1 MNCTSCNLKNC
12 RDLTECKANKTVNME
27 TSKYYHMTKNQKII
41 QAAAKLVDNGRAGT
55 LSRLEE
61 IIDFAKS
68 MAYKTIGV
76 AYCYG
81 MEKDAA
87 LLVSILRN
95 AASARVMSVSCTAGS
110 MAQDEVNNLS
120 CIHKVSCN
128 PISQASQLNID
139 GAEFVITMGLCLG
152 HDILFNKYIEAD
164 TTNFIV
170 KDRVYKHN
178 PMRELENKSKNI

>member
-12 RDLTECKANKTVNME
+12 RSLSECKAFKGDDIE
-27 TSKYYHMTKNQKII
+27 ISKYYHMTKNQEII
-41 QAAAKLVDNGRAGT
+41 QAAAKLVDNGRAGS

-61 IIDFAKS
+61 IIEFINL
-68 MAYKTIGV
+68 MEYKTIGL

-81 MEKDAA
+81 MELQAG
-87 LLVSILRN
+87 LLVNILRN
-95 AASARVMSVSCTAGS
+95 AVTSRVVAVSCTAGG
-110 MAQDEVNNLS
+110 MAQSDVNSES

-128 PISQASQLNID
+128 PISQAMQLNND

-164 TTNFIV
+164 TTTFVV
-170 KDRVYKHN
+170 KDRVNKHN
-178 PMRELENKSKNI
+178 PIVELENRK